1 VQKQIKRFF
10 CAALFPA
17 SQQHINFA
25 LLASCT
31 LLISPQLTATAP
43 AGSHETSPVSQPA
56 GAVLIYSAPDEA
68 SLAVGTLPP
77 GESATPIAETQSVG
91 GAKWFLIKSKTAVTG
106 WIKQSD
112 SDQAKKIDKFFK
124 SQPAEYNDVPAA
136 IPNLSSA
143 AAPRGTML
151 VPVLAAGPSAIVT
164 ATLNQTIAGNLM
176 LDTGATHTVISQR
189 LAGILSLRPMSRST
203 VQTVGGV
210 IGVTISRLRSLKVGA
225 AEVTDLAIIV
235 HDFSRDPRIDG
246 LLGMDFL
253 GRYRFGLDTQRQ
265 VLVLSPR

>member
-1 VQKQIKRFF
+1 VQKVIERFF
-10 CAALFPA
+10 CASPF
-17 SQQHINFA
+17 SIWQHITFA

-31 LLISPQLTATAP
+31 LVICFQLTIAAP
-43 AGSHETSPVSQPA
+43 AVSHETSSLSQPV

-68 SLAVGTLPP
+68 SLPVGTLAP
-77 GESATPIAETQSVG
+77 GESATPIAEMQAA
-91 GAKWFLIKSKTAVTG
+91 GAKWFLIRSKTAVTG

-112 SDQAKKIDKFFK
+112 SDQANKIDRFFK
-124 SQPAEYNDVPAA
+124 SQPAEYPDIPAA

-151 VPVLAAGPSAIVT
+151 VPVLTAGPSAIVT
-164 ATLNQTIAGNLM
+164 VTLNQTITGNLM
-176 LDTGATHTVISQR
+176 LDTGASHTVISQR
-189 LAGILSLRPMSRST
+189 LAGILSLRPMGRSA

-210 IGVTISRLRSLKVGA
+210 IAVTISRLRSLKVGA
-225 AEVTDLAIIV
+225 AEVSDLPIVV

-253 GRYRFGLDTQRQ
+253 GRYRFGLDAQRQ